1 MLANFLDKTKPIIFV
16 VLVAFF
22 FILYFSL
29 IFFGSTDITNEAI
42 SGWSIILNVVL
53 YAAVFFFFNFV
64 IGKNNLTYDNAYA
77 FYLFTLF
84 LLVLL
89 DNPFDYQGPL
99 LLLLQL
105 LFLRKIYSLKS
116 SKNVLQKL
124 FDAGF
129 WLAIL
134 SLIQPIF
141 IIFWLL
147 IIIAIL
153 VHQKL
158 TVHTIVSHIAGF
170 LAPIIIAY
178 AYHAWYGTIPV
189 FESLQIEKYQWDL
202 SFFMTGKLSY
212 FIWVVL
218 GMTLIS
224 LIVKSPFT
232 LTFKNTFRRNWLLL
246 LFHFLVVVIIVIL
259 LPNKSNFNLVYTLFP
274 ATVIIANG
282 IELIEKRIA
291 KDVLF
296 YLLFLMGVGY
306 AFYL

>member
-1 MLANFLDKTKPIIFV
+1 MLANFLDKTKPFIFV
-16 VLVAFF
+16 VLVGFF
-22 FILYFSL
+22 FLLYFSL
-29 IFFGSTDITNEAI
+29 IFFGGGTSMTTEI
-42 SGWSIILNVVL
+42 SFGSVLINVVL

-77 FYLFTLF
+77 FYLFTIFVLI
-84 LLVLL
+84 LL
-89 DNPFDYQGPL
+89 DNPLDYEGPL

-134 SLIQPIF
+134 CLLQPIF
-141 IIFWLL
+141 ILFWLL

-158 TVHTIVSHIAGF
+158 TVHTIVAHIAGF
-170 LAPIIIAY
+170 LAPVVITY
-178 AYHAWYGTIPV
+178 AYHVWYGPIQV
-189 FESLQIEKYQWDL
+189 FESLPTNQFQWDL
-202 SFFMTGKLSY
+202 AFFITGKVSY
-212 FIWVVL
+212 FIWIVL
-218 GMTLIS
+218 AMTLIS
-224 LIVKSPFT
+224 LAIKSPFT
-232 LTFKNTFRRNWLLL
+232 LTFKNTFRRNWLVL
-246 LFHFLVVVIIVIL
+246 LFHFLVVSMIVIL

-274 ATVIIANG
+274 VTVIIANG

-296 YLLFLMGVGY
+296 YLLFLMAIGY